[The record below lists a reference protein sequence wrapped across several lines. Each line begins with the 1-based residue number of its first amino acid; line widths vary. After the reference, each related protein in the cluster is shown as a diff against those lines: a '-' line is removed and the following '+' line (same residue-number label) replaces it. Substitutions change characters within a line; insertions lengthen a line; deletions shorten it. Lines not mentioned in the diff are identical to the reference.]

1 MTETTAIRY
10 PLLPLRDM
18 VIYPGSVTSIFV
30 GREKSMEATRRA
42 MDADRKIILATQR
55 NAEITI
61 PGLSDLYETGVAAE
75 ILQLLKMPDNTYKI
89 LIEGL
94 SRVRIVE
101 IDANDEKCQIGV
113 AVPVPSV
120 QPTGEK
126 EIHLYEKSIS
136 KLVDAFERLNEQQTF
151 MPTDNW
157 RELKAKDDAE
167 RMVHAIAE
175 SLRVPFV
182 EQQDILGT
190 DNLWERR
197 KSQSGDGKPAR
208 TVSARGADT
217 RQGACAARQDAAPV
231 LSART
236 DQGDSGRNGRD
247 RTR

>member
-1 MTETTAIRY
+1 MSENAAIRY

-94 SRVRIVE
+94 YRVKLIE
-101 IDANDEKCQIGV
+101 IDDSDEKCTEAAAV
-113 AVPVPSV
+113 ASSSLSAE
-120 QPTGEK
+120 GEK
-126 EIHLYEKSIS
+126 EQHLYEKSIA

-151 MPTDNW
+151 LSAETW
-157 RELKAKDDAE
+157 RE
-167 RMVHAIAE
+167 
-175 SLRVPFV
+175 
-182 EQQDILGT
+182 
-190 DNLWERR
+190 
-197 KSQSGDGKPAR
+197 
-208 TVSARGADT
+208 
-217 RQGACAARQDAAPV
+217 
-231 LSART
+231 
-236 DQGDSGRNGRD
+236 
-247 RTR
+247 